1 MKRSP
6 LHERLAE
13 AGAIFGVTAGWGRPL
28 YFAVSGDDTL
38 PYSYT
43 EQPWWTLAEA
53 ECAAMSRGA
62 GIIEVYAREGQPV
75 ACTPWTLA
83 GAMSPCIVAG
93 TLAQVLAEALATMAL
108 VQLIN
113 PGAPC
118 LMGSFASTISMPNC
132 RRLLNRARQSYCTDA
147 LAVTP

>member
-13 AGAIFGVTAGWGRPL
+13 AGAIFGVTAGWGRPW

-38 PYSYT
+38 PYPHT

-62 GIIEVYAREGQPV
+62 GIIEVYARAGQPV

-83 GAMSPCIVAG
+83 GATHQSGRALFDGEFCQHHID
-93 TLAQVLAEALATMAL
+93 AELQAFIESRKAE
-108 VQLIN
+108 
-113 PGAPC
+113 
-118 LMGSFASTISMPNC
+118 
-132 RRLLNRARQSYCTDA
+132 LLH
-147 LAVTP
+147 

>member
-1 MKRSP
+1 LKRSP
-6 LHERLAE
+6 LHERLAD
-13 AGAIFGVTAGWGRPL
+13 AGAIFGVTAGCGRPL

-118 LMGSFASTISMPNC
+118 LMGSFASTISMQNC
-132 RRLLNRARQSYCTDA
+132 RRLLNRARQSYCTDT

>member
-1 MKRSP
+1 M
-6 LHERLAE
+6 
-13 AGAIFGVTAGWGRPL
+13 GRPL

-62 GIIEVYAREGQPV
+62 GIIEVEVYASAGQPM

-83 GAMSPCIVAG
+83 GAMSPCTVAG
-93 TLAQVLAEALATMAL
+93 TLAQLLAEALATMAL

-113 PGAPC
+113 LGAPC
-118 LMGSFASTISMPNC
+118 LMGSFASTISMPNY
-132 RRLLNRARQSYCTDA
+132 RRLLNRPRQSYCTDA

>member
-1 MKRSP
+1 
-6 LHERLAE
+6 
-13 AGAIFGVTAGWGRPL
+13 
-28 YFAVSGDDTL
+28 
-38 PYSYT
+38 
-43 EQPWWTLAEA
+43 
-53 ECAAMSRGA
+53 MSRGA

-118 LMGSFASTISMPNC
+118 LMGSFASTISMQNC
-132 RRLLNRARQSYCTDA
+132 RRLLNRARQSYCTDT

>member
-6 LHERLAE
+6 LHARLAE
-13 AGAIFGVTAGWGRPL
+13 AGAIFGVTAGWGRPW

-62 GIIEVYAREGQPV
+62 GIIDVYARAGQPV
-75 ACTPWTLA
+75 AC
-83 GAMSPCIVAG
+83 